1 MFSNEHTMD
10 KDIINLFQGILSVS
24 VYSLNLTHDL
34 GDTSTRFSQLSYSN
48 YDQNSYIMLVYKTV
62 SDKKIL

>member
-1 MFSNEHTMD
+1 MDPLTVHSD
-10 KDIINLFQGILSVS
+10 KDFINLIQGILPVS

-34 GDTSTRFSQLSYSN
+34 GDSTRFSQLSYSN
-48 YDQNSYIMLVYKTV
+48 YDQHSYIRLVYKMV